1 MSNSNQQN
9 QNQQNQNKP
18 GTQAQGQQGS
28 QGKDEAQGQRKPQQA
43 RDDDMSNTGAQA
55 KANQPQT
62 ADKDVQQRKEAPKQ
76 DQNH

>member
-1 MSNSNQQN
+1 MTNPTQNQDKNPQASNQN
-9 QNQQNQNKP
+9 PKAGTPNQQD
-18 GTQAQGQQGS
+18 QAQG
-28 QGKDEAQGQRKPQQA
+28 RK
-43 RDDDMSNTGAQA
+43 DDMHNTGTQA